1 MFDVQI
7 CVTAVKISLVNVD
20 GSHQTD
26 IKNNKGRLAHETG
39 DKFMSDQSKQ
49 PLTEEQQ
56 RIAAELKALATPVKA
71 YKSFYEQ
78 FSEKESKGDI
88 NDLTYNLNMAHS
100 HTSILHQQADYW
112 KQRALSAEA
121 ELAKHGLT
129 KSQKISQ
136 RLPS

>member
-1 MFDVQI
+1 
-7 CVTAVKISLVNVD
+7 
-20 GSHQTD
+20 
-26 IKNNKGRLAHETG
+26 
-39 DKFMSDQSKQ
+39 MSDQSKQ

-56 RIAAELKALATPVKA
+56 GIAAELKALATPVKA

-112 KQRALSAEA
+112 RQRALSAEA
-121 ELAKHGLT
+121 ELRKYGLT